1 MALFHHQETV
11 INPAHIVAVRTEHSL
26 SGGRFVVAIDPVG
39 GGSSR
44 IQLIMTVEE
53 RGRLVEAMEAVSH
66 DYNIAVA
73 PDYGTVPPEAMAILA
88 EDA

>member
-53 RGRLVEAMEAVSH
+53 RGRLVEAMESA
-66 DYNIAVA
+66 
-73 PDYGTVPPEAMAILA
+73 A
-88 EDA
+88 EGPVEYQVVQGAQ